1 MLIIEA
7 LLLTTLAATLAVTI
21 YTDCK
26 NSIIHNRTILIAITI
41 GFILDGVYYGFFA
54 QRFFLLFI
62 KNLIVVILAAFF
74 FYCYHLWAAGDSKL
88 FFAVGLFVPARF
100 YSFWKIGSVPCFAIL
115 ILVFSIAFI
124 YVIGESVVLGLRQKN
139 LLKITV
145 GEVNYRI
152 AITAYL
158 SMVAATM
165 IVNWMVWK
173 AFGNALQN
181 NLILALAVN
190 FFVVLTLSQIRNKLS
205 DTILLIVTIVG
216 WVAIAALTATNQVH
230 ISTTFDWKAWLF
242 VLGIMFVR
250 MVAEKYNYQE
260 IPTAEVRAGQILSA
274 ATVMLFQTSR
284 VRGLPGGMTEDLRSR
299 ITSEEAESVHRWEKS
314 VGGKPHVII
323 VRKIPFAIFIGVG
336 TLAFLIIEVIMQ

>member
-1 MLIIEA
+1 M
-7 LLLTTLAATLAVTI
+7 
-21 YTDCK
+21 
-26 NSIIHNRTILIAITI
+26 NR
-41 GFILDGVYYGFFA
+41 
-54 QRFFLLFI
+54 LF
-62 KNLIVVILAAFF
+62 
-74 FYCYHLWAAGDSKL
+74 S
-88 FFAVGLFVPARF
+88 
-100 YSFWKIGSVPCFAIL
+100 
-115 ILVFSIAFI
+115 
-124 YVIGESVVLGLRQKN
+124 EN

-165 IVNWMVWK
+165 IVNWMIWI

-242 VLGIMFVR
+242 VLGIM
-250 MVAEKYNYQE
+250 YNYQE

>member
-1 MLIIEA
+1 
-7 LLLTTLAATLAVTI
+7 
-21 YTDCK
+21 
-26 NSIIHNRTILIAITI
+26 
-41 GFILDGVYYGFFA
+41 
-54 QRFFLLFI
+54 
-62 KNLIVVILAAFF
+62 
-74 FYCYHLWAAGDSKL
+74 
-88 FFAVGLFVPARF
+88 
-100 YSFWKIGSVPCFAIL
+100 
-115 ILVFSIAFI
+115 
-124 YVIGESVVLGLRQKN
+124 
-139 LLKITV
+139 
-145 GEVNYRI
+145 
-152 AITAYL
+152 
-158 SMVAATM
+158 M
-165 IVNWMVWK
+165 IVNWMIWK
-173 AFGNALQN
+173 AFGNVLQN
-181 NLILALAVN
+181 NLILALADN

-299 ITSEEAESVHRWEKS
+299 ITSEEAESIHRWEKS
-314 VGGKPHVII
+314 VGGKPHVVI